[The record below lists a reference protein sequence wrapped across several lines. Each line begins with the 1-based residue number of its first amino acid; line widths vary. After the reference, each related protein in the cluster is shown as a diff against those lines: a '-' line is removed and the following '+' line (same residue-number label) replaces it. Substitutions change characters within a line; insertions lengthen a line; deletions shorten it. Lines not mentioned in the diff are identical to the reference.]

1 MFKVFATSAVVS
13 KGFNGEPA
21 LHYSEKGDFVR
32 FRIGHRVYDTRAENN
47 TRWVNVTVKA
57 FGDTCERIKKMQ
69 LKEGSLI
76 NLIGRFDEDS
86 WTDEK
91 TGEKKTMPVVILD
104 DLEYASTGGGKSK
117 ESQNNPSQTDSSPA
131 AGGIV
136 PAGDASGFTGFEA
149 FGGNSFF
156 DME

>member
-1 MFKVFATSAVVS
+1 MFKVFGTSAVVS

-21 LHYSEKGDFVR
+21 LHYSEKGDYVR

-76 NLIGRFDEDS
+76 NFIGRFDEDN

-91 TGEKKTMPVVILD
+91 SGEKRSQSVVILD
-104 DLEYASTGGGKSK
+104 DLEYASTGSGKNKDTPNSDAQTGSGTAPA
-117 ESQNNPSQTDSSPA
+117 ES
-131 AGGIV
+131 G
-136 PAGDASGFTGFEA
+136 SGFTGFEA
-149 FGGNSFF
+149 FGGSSFF